1 MRVDPHYVS
10 GLVASLNS
18 STLAEQK
25 LTSELSSGLA
35 VSSLSDNPVAAGQ
48 ASMLTSTIS
57 QDDTFVQTAATA
69 ESLMQVADSALG
81 SVVTQLTSALS
92 LAVEGNSGTE
102 SASDLTA
109 LSQQLGSIRDQVVA
123 LANTSYQG
131 TYIFAGSDG
140 DVQPFAVDTSTTPAT
155 TTYYGD
161 TQVGSV
167 TTENGQQIQT
177 GLAGSAVFL
186 APGADVMTALNNLVA
201 DFAGGTVSG
210 TASTDIGVLQTALS
224 NVSQQRLSLDSSL
237 NRITDGK
244 QLRADRRHQ
253 SDSYCEHTGF
263 GGPGDGG
270 DTTEFSG
277 DAEPGSDERDR
288 DGGEA
293 EPLRHDPIAAI
304 WTWIYAER
312 FEADL
317 GGPASGEGFSVVA
330 RVCRG

>member
-1 MRVDPHYVS
+1 
-10 GLVASLNS
+10 
-18 STLAEQK
+18 

-109 LSQQLGSIRDQVVA
+109 LSQQLGSIRDQVVS

-140 DVQPFAVDTSTTPAT
+140 NVQPFAVDTSTTPAT

-237 NRITDGK
+237 NRIQTASSFAQTDATNRTATVSTLVSADPATVATQLSSAETQNQALMSVIATVEK
-244 QLRADRRHQ
+244 QSLFDMIQ
-253 SDSYCEHTGF
+253 
-263 GGPGDGG
+263 
-270 DTTEFSG
+270 
-277 DAEPGSDERDR
+277 
-288 DGGEA
+288 
-293 EPLRHDPIAAI
+293 
-304 WTWIYAER
+304 
-312 FEADL
+312 
-317 GGPASGEGFSVVA
+317 
-330 RVCRG
+330 

>member
-109 LSQQLGSIRDQVVA
+109 LSQQLGSIRDQVVS

-140 DVQPFAVDTSTTPAT
+140 NVQPFAVDTSTTPAT

-237 NRITDGK
+237 NRLQTASSFAQTDATNRTATVSTLVSADPATVATQLSSAETQNQALMSVIATVEK
-244 QLRADRRHQ
+244 QSLFDMIQ
-253 SDSYCEHTGF
+253 
-263 GGPGDGG
+263 
-270 DTTEFSG
+270 
-277 DAEPGSDERDR
+277 
-288 DGGEA
+288 
-293 EPLRHDPIAAI
+293 
-304 WTWIYAER
+304 
-312 FEADL
+312 
-317 GGPASGEGFSVVA
+317 
-330 RVCRG
+330 

>member
-1 MRVDPHYVS
+1 
-10 GLVASLNS
+10 LNS

-48 ASMLTSTIS
+48 ASMLNSAIS
-57 QDDTFVQTAATA
+57 QDDTFVQTAASV

-81 SVVTQLTSALS
+81 SVVSQLTSALS

-102 SASDLTA
+102 SGSDLTG

-140 DVQPFAVDTSTTPAT
+140 NVQPFAVDTSTTPAT
-155 TTYYGD
+155 TTYSGD
-161 TQVGSV
+161 TQVGAV

-186 APGADVMTALNNLVA
+186 APGADVMAALNNLVA

-237 NRITDGK
+237 SRIQTASSYAQTDAVNRTATVSALVSADPATVATQLSSAETQNQALMSVIATVEK
-244 QLRADRRHQ
+244 QSLFDMIQ
-253 SDSYCEHTGF
+253 
-263 GGPGDGG
+263 
-270 DTTEFSG
+270 
-277 DAEPGSDERDR
+277 
-288 DGGEA
+288 
-293 EPLRHDPIAAI
+293 
-304 WTWIYAER
+304 
-312 FEADL
+312 
-317 GGPASGEGFSVVA
+317 
-330 RVCRG
+330 

>member
-18 STLAEQK
+18 SMLAEQK

-48 ASMLTSTIS
+48 ASMLSSAIS
-57 QDDTFVQTAATA
+57 QDDTFVQTASTA

-102 SASDLTA
+102 NASDLMA

-131 TYIFAGSDG
+131 TYIFSGSQG
-140 DVQPFAVDTSTTPAT
+140 NVQPFAVDTSTTPARA
-155 TTYYGD
+155 TYYGD
-161 TQVGSV
+161 TQVGAV

-186 APGADVMTALNNLVA
+186 APGADVMAALNNLVA

-237 NRITDGK
+237 SRLETASSYAQTDAVNRTATVSALVSADPATVATQLSSAETQNQALMSVIATVEK
-244 QLRADRRHQ
+244 QSLFDMIQ
-253 SDSYCEHTGF
+253 
-263 GGPGDGG
+263 
-270 DTTEFSG
+270 
-277 DAEPGSDERDR
+277 
-288 DGGEA
+288 
-293 EPLRHDPIAAI
+293 
-304 WTWIYAER
+304 
-312 FEADL
+312 
-317 GGPASGEGFSVVA
+317 
-330 RVCRG
+330 

>member
-1 MRVDPHYVS
+1 
-10 GLVASLNS
+10 LNS

-237 NRITDGK
+237 NRIQTASSFAQTDATNRTATVSTLVSADPATVATQLSSAETQNQALMSVIATVEK
-244 QLRADRRHQ
+244 QSLFDMIQ
-253 SDSYCEHTGF
+253 
-263 GGPGDGG
+263 
-270 DTTEFSG
+270 
-277 DAEPGSDERDR
+277 
-288 DGGEA
+288 
-293 EPLRHDPIAAI
+293 
-304 WTWIYAER
+304 
-312 FEADL
+312 
-317 GGPASGEGFSVVA
+317 
-330 RVCRG
+330 

>member
-1 MRVDPHYVS
+1 
-10 GLVASLNS
+10 LNS

-161 TQVGSV
+161 TQVGAV
-167 TTENGQQIQT
+167 TTENGQQIET

-186 APGADVMTALNNLVA
+186 APGADVMSALNNLVA

-237 NRITDGK
+237 SRIQTASSYAQTDAVNRTATVSALVSADPATVATQLSSAETQNQALMSVIATVEK
-244 QLRADRRHQ
+244 QSLFDMIQ
-253 SDSYCEHTGF
+253 
-263 GGPGDGG
+263 
-270 DTTEFSG
+270 
-277 DAEPGSDERDR
+277 
-288 DGGEA
+288 
-293 EPLRHDPIAAI
+293 
-304 WTWIYAER
+304 
-312 FEADL
+312 
-317 GGPASGEGFSVVA
+317 
-330 RVCRG
+330 

>member
-48 ASMLTSTIS
+48 VSMLTSTIS

-109 LSQQLGSIRDQVVA
+109 LSQQLGSIRDQVVS

-140 DVQPFAVDTSTTPAT
+140 NVQPFAVDTSTTPAT

-161 TQVGSV
+161 TQVGAV

-177 GLAGSAVFL
+177 GLAGSAVFV

-237 NRITDGK
+237 NRIQTASSFAQTDATNRTATVSTLVAADPATVATQLSSAETQNQALMSVIATVEK
-244 QLRADRRHQ
+244 QSLFDMIQ
-253 SDSYCEHTGF
+253 
-263 GGPGDGG
+263 
-270 DTTEFSG
+270 
-277 DAEPGSDERDR
+277 
-288 DGGEA
+288 
-293 EPLRHDPIAAI
+293 
-304 WTWIYAER
+304 
-312 FEADL
+312 
-317 GGPASGEGFSVVA
+317 
-330 RVCRG
+330 

>member
-18 STLAEQK
+18 SMLAEQK

-48 ASMLTSTIS
+48 VSMLTSTIS
-57 QDDTFVQTAATA
+57 QDDTFVQTAASA

-237 NRITDGK
+237 NRIQTASSFAQTDATNRTATVSTLVSADPATVATQLSSAETQNQALMSVIATVEK
-244 QLRADRRHQ
+244 QSLFDMIQ
-253 SDSYCEHTGF
+253 
-263 GGPGDGG
+263 
-270 DTTEFSG
+270 
-277 DAEPGSDERDR
+277 
-288 DGGEA
+288 
-293 EPLRHDPIAAI
+293 
-304 WTWIYAER
+304 
-312 FEADL
+312 
-317 GGPASGEGFSVVA
+317 
-330 RVCRG
+330 

>member
-140 DVQPFAVDTSTTPAT
+140 NVQPFAVDTSTTPAT

-237 NRITDGK
+237 NRIQTASSFAQTDATNRTATVSTLVSADPATVATQLSSAETQNQALMSVIATVEK
-244 QLRADRRHQ
+244 QSLFDMIQ
-253 SDSYCEHTGF
+253 
-263 GGPGDGG
+263 
-270 DTTEFSG
+270 
-277 DAEPGSDERDR
+277 
-288 DGGEA
+288 
-293 EPLRHDPIAAI
+293 
-304 WTWIYAER
+304 
-312 FEADL
+312 
-317 GGPASGEGFSVVA
+317 
-330 RVCRG
+330 

>member
-1 MRVDPHYVS
+1 
-10 GLVASLNS
+10 LNS

-109 LSQQLGSIRDQVVA
+109 LSQQLGSIRDQVVS

-140 DVQPFAVDTSTTPAT
+140 NVQPFAVDTSTTPAT

-161 TQVGSV
+161 TQVGAV

-177 GLAGSAVFL
+177 GLAGSAVFV

-237 NRITDGK
+237 NRIQTASSFAQTDATNRTATVSTLVSADPATVATQLSSAETQNQALMSVIATVEK
-244 QLRADRRHQ
+244 QSLFDMIQ
-253 SDSYCEHTGF
+253 
-263 GGPGDGG
+263 
-270 DTTEFSG
+270 
-277 DAEPGSDERDR
+277 
-288 DGGEA
+288 
-293 EPLRHDPIAAI
+293 
-304 WTWIYAER
+304 
-312 FEADL
+312 
-317 GGPASGEGFSVVA
+317 
-330 RVCRG
+330 

>member
-1 MRVDPHYVS
+1 MRVDPNYVS

-48 ASMLTSTIS
+48 ASMLNSAIS
-57 QDDTFVQTAATA
+57 QDDTFVQTAASV

-81 SVVTQLTSALS
+81 SVVSQLTSALS

-102 SASDLTA
+102 SGSDLTG

-140 DVQPFAVDTSTTPAT
+140 NVQPFAVDTSTTPAT
-155 TTYYGD
+155 TTYSGD
-161 TQVGSV
+161 TQVGAV

-186 APGADVMTALNNLVA
+186 APGADVMAALNNLVA

-237 NRITDGK
+237 SRIQTASSYAQTDAVNRTATVSALVSADPATVATQLSSAETQNQALMSVIATVEK
-244 QLRADRRHQ
+244 QSLFDMIQ
-253 SDSYCEHTGF
+253 
-263 GGPGDGG
+263 
-270 DTTEFSG
+270 
-277 DAEPGSDERDR
+277 
-288 DGGEA
+288 
-293 EPLRHDPIAAI
+293 
-304 WTWIYAER
+304 
-312 FEADL
+312 
-317 GGPASGEGFSVVA
+317 
-330 RVCRG
+330 